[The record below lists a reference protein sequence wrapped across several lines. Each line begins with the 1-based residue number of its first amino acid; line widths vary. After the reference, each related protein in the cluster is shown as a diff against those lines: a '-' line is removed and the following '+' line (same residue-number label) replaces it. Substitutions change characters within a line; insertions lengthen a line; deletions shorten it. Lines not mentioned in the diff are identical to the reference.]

1 METKPGDHVVVFT
14 LGMNLSVGDQPQ
26 GAKWEGSKAH
36 VMLLSRCLEAK
47 AVEDFERNPAW
58 SEALVARGPRRVAT
72 TARGLRLARQAS
84 NAPGRSRL
92 ARFPAIS
99 AFLCGTLRS
108 DDLTLDQ
115 IDGWRRLS

>member
-84 NAPGRSRL
+84 HAPGL
-92 ARFPAIS
+92 AAGAVPRHFGVS
-99 AFLCGTLRS
+99 LR
-108 DDLTLDQ
+108 DVTK
-115 IDGWRRLS
+115 